1 MENERKNSQNRSM
14 FLYTALIFAVALLLI
29 IIAFFGQANKEKVDN
44 IVGTTATET
53 ATTTPTESASEADT
67 EPAVQFTEEYA
78 KLSNKVI
85 ALDAENKALKAKLD
99 LYELLLSAN
108 KAISEGDIETA
119 NSVIAEINSDTLT
132 EDQKILFNQITS
144 KINE

>member
-44 IVGTTATET
+44 IVEKTATET
-53 ATTTPTESASEADT
+53 ATAAPTEAASETDT

-85 ALDAENKALKAKLD
+85 ALDAENNALKAKLD

-108 KAISEGDIETA
+108 KSISEGDIETA
-119 NSVIAEINSDTLT
+119 KNVVAEINSDTLT
-132 EDQKILFNQITS
+132 DDQKILFNQITL

>member
-119 NSVIAEINSDTLT
+119 KSVIAEINSDTLT